1 MEVSVGPLELNDKV
15 AEGERVVIVV
25 ESMAMQVMRQSIS
38 PETFQ
43 TVRFGRR
50 EIAVEGLWRDPGN
63 GSADQLAITR
73 ASGVDQNLSVKDIG
87 HTTLVVRLGYH
98 EAVLLVCEHRWL
110 DAAAALGEPAEE
122 DAEVVWLSGG
132 GGVQDAVLVRLLLP
146 KAKCRAG
153 DGHGVALGLKVAAVL
168 LPLPDGVGSVEES

>member
-1 MEVSVGPLELNDKV
+1 MEVSVGPLELNGKV
-15 AEGERVVIVV
+15 AEGERVVVV
-25 ESMAMQVMRQSIS
+25 VKSMAMQVMKQSIS

-50 EIAVEGLWRDPGN
+50 EIVVEGLWRDPGN

-73 ASGVDQNLSVKDIG
+73 ASGVGQNLSVKDIR

-110 DAAAALGEPAEE
+110 DAAAALGEPVAEG
-122 DAEVVWLSGG
+122 AEVVWLSGG
-132 GGVQDAVLVRLLLP
+132 GGVQDAVLVRLLP

-153 DGHGVALGLKVAAVL
+153 DGYGVALGLKVAAVL